1 MNNVERIEEEPNHFN
16 NEQHQ
21 GGNNDVVTTTSEA
34 VIAKAHEYILRKTK
48 KAFYCEE
55 NENEINEDFS
65 PDASEYLPSPER
77 MKILQKSGSSSS
89 IGGNSD
95 YIETAS
101 QKIIKTPST
110 ISNVSLVL
118 NTIDFIASPSVIF
131 EANKLQDNPKADT
144 NCILDLTPT
153 STHENNGPSRYKAKL
168 SSKRCLNKL
177 FLNDN
182 QPSTSYTSTI
192 IDNHGGEKEGESSV
206 PSLFDLD
213 ETLQP
218 ANISDCTL
226 LDKTIINNENIIPSP
241 QNLTQTEQN
250 SNVVD
255 HQSLDHNGDYDGE
268 DQAIMHSFST
278 VQESTPQKK
287 NTRKRKRNLN
297 EHQDVKNKKL
307 KNSGEAYKG
316 CRSKKMY
323 DKKVLKASCKCTK
336 KCGEKVT
343 HEQREYIMQ
352 QYYKIGDHER
362 QWQYIVNHTLVEDV
376 KRITVER
383 KRTRTHSIKYF
394 FTIDSNKIQVC
405 KTFFINTL
413 SISHQTVYTA
423 LEKSKPEENFM
434 DKRGRHENRPRK
446 MPILTEESIIKHIE
460 LFPTVESHYVRKDS
474 SRKYLSE
481 LLNIA
486 KMYRLYTAWFGQQR
500 FDCPL
505 ATKRQY
511 EIIFNTKF
519 NFSFFKPKKDQCS
532 QCTRYRQA
540 DSKTQETLQEKYD
553 THTKN
558 KERVRQIKK
567 DEKESVDPSET
578 TVAIFDLEKVLSI
591 PQSEVG
597 SFHYKRKYPIYNF
610 TVYDATQSQGYCY
623 VWHGQIAKRGANEIG
638 SCLWQFL
645 LNEKQRGI
653 QNISFYSDGC
663 CGQNKNRF
671 IFALYIFAAQKL
683 QLNITHRFFETGH
696 GQSEGDSMHS
706 NIERELK
713 HRVVYTPDQMYT
725 IIMNA
730 KVHGK
735 KYQVKEMTQIE
746 FYNIKELIENKNWL
760 KNEEGQKISWTQIME
775 VNASHS
781 NPSILKYKYNFDS
794 DYSQLNTEPVRRI
807 RSKRGTR
814 QIPGPS
820 PSCVPELQTLYTEP
834 VPISKALYDDL
845 ISLCKAGDIPS
856 YYCGF
861 YESLTY
867 GSTWSGDN
875 DGNEEDND
883 D

>member
-1 MNNVERIEEEPNHFN
+1 MLFLFL
-16 NEQHQ
+16 EQHQ
-21 GGNNDVVTTTSEA
+21 GENNDVASTISEA
-34 VIAKAHEYILRKTK
+34 VITKTHEYVLRASKN
-48 KAFYCEE
+48 AFYCEE
-55 NENEINEDFS
+55 KENEINEDFS

-77 MKILQKSGSSSS
+77 MNILQQSESSS

-95 YIETAS
+95 YIERST
-101 QKIIKTPST
+101 QNIVRTPST
-110 ISNVSLVL
+110 ISNISLVL
-118 NTIDFIASPSVIF
+118 NTIDFIASPSVIY
-131 EANKLQDNPKADT
+131 EANTLKDT
-144 NCILDLTPT
+144 PEANTQCNLDLTPI
-153 STHENNGPSRYKAKL
+153 STHENNGSSRYETKL

-177 FLNDN
+177 FQNDN
-182 QPSTSYTSTI
+182 QPSTSYTRCEG
-192 IDNHGGEKEGESSV
+192 NKEEESSA
-206 PSLFDLD
+206 PSLFDLN

-226 LDKTIINNENIIPSP
+226 LDKTIIINESITPSS

-250 SNVVD
+250 SNVAD
-255 HQSLDHNGDYDGE
+255 RQSPDHNEDHDGE
-268 DQAIMHSFST
+268 DQTEMHTFST
-278 VQESTPQKK
+278 VQESTPQGK

-297 EHQDVKNKKL
+297 ENQDVKSKKL
-307 KNSGEAYKG
+307 KNSGETYIG
-316 CRSKKMY
+316 CRSKKIF

-336 KCGEKVT
+336 KCGEKIT

-383 KRTRTHSIKYF
+383 KRTRTQSIKYF
-394 FTIDSNKIQVC
+394 FIIDSNKIQVC

-423 LEKSKPEENFM
+423 LEKSKPEENFI
-434 DKRGRHENRPRK
+434 DRRGRHENRPRK

-474 SRKYLSE
+474 TRKYLSE
-481 LLNIA
+481 LLNIS

-500 FDCPL
+500 FDCVV

-511 EIIFNTKF
+511 ETVFNTKF
-519 NFSFFKPKKDQCS
+519 NYSFYKPKKDQCS

-540 DSKTQETLQEKYD
+540 DSKTQEILQEKYD
-553 THTKN
+553 THKKN

-567 DEKESVDPSET
+567 EEKESVDPLET
-578 TVAIFDLEKVLSI
+578 TVAIFDLEKVLTI

-610 TVYDATQSQGYCY
+610 TVYDATQGKGYCY

-735 KYQVKEMTQIE
+735 KYQVKEMTQTE
-746 FYNIKELIENKNWL
+746 FYNLKELIENKNWL
-760 KNEEGQKISWTQIME
+760 KNEESQKISWTQIME

-781 NPSILKYKYNFDS
+781 SPSILKYKYNFDS

-814 QIPGPS
+814 QIPS
-820 PSCVPELQTLYTEP
+820 PSSSYVAELQTLYTDP
-834 VPISKALYDDL
+834 IPISKALYDDL
-845 ISLCKAGDIPS
+845 MSLCKAGDIPS
-856 YYCGF
+856 YYHGF
-861 YESLTY
+861 YESLIY
-867 GSTWSGDN
+867 GSSCSGSNN
-875 DGNEEDND
+875 DNEEDND